1 MRHLI
6 GILFALSVLVTI
18 TSFTFIMNESNE
30 VTNSTPYDFC
40 IKNAYTDTECEA
52 CDQYAKN

>member
-1 MRHLI
+1 MKHLI
-6 GILFALSVLVTI
+6 GILFALSTLVTI

-40 IKNAYTDTECEA
+40 IKKAATDTECQE
-52 CDQYAKN
+52 CDKYAKN